1 MPYIPR
7 VQSIINKAD
16 ACSAGPKKAGLVY
29 RSDYTKVS
37 YNILKSRTPTNI
49 LFSAST
55 GKCCGAN

>member
-29 RSDYTKVS
+29 KSDYTRVPH
-37 YNILKSRTPTNI
+37 NILKSRTPTNI
-49 LFSAST
+49 IFSATT
-55 GKCCGAN
+55 GKCCGSN

>member
-1 MPYIPR
+1 MPYISR

-16 ACSAGPKKAGLVY
+16 ACSAGNKKAGLVY
-29 RSDYTKVS
+29 RSDYTKIS
-37 YNILKSRTPTNI
+37 YNNLKTRTPTNI